1 MSDASPSVRY
11 YRSLVGRWSGSF
23 ELRVKDRDALGRQ
36 PLFARLV
43 GMAVRLDGRARI
55 ATTLAAQAPDRFLH
69 TTRVTRFGLPLLR
82 SRETIT
88 LAPDGISFVIEG
100 WQRFLWRHDPY
111 RGEGQITADASGA
124 HYPITWLGAPMTQTT
139 RIEGPEGQPSLRLL
153 QQTVWSEG
161 QVLLKRQ
168 P

>member
-36 PLFARLV
+36 PLFTRLV
-43 GMAVRLDGRARI
+43 GMAARLGGRARI
-55 ATTLAAQAPDRFLH
+55 ATTLAAQAPDRFHH

-82 SRETIT
+82 SSETIT
-88 LAPDGISFVIEG
+88 LAADGISFVIEG
-100 WQRFLWRHDPY
+100 WQRFLWRREPY
-111 RGEGQITADASGA
+111 RATGTITADGQGA
-124 HYPITWLGAPMTQTT
+124 HYPITWLGAPLDQTT
-139 RIEGPEGQPSLRLL
+139 RIEGPEGQPSLRLM

-161 QVLLKRQ
+161 KVLLERQ